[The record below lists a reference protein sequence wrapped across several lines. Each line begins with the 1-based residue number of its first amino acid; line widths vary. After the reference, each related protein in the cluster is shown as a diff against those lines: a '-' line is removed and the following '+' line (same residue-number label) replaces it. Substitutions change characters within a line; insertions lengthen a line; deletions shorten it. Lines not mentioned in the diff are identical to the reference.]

1 MGKKKGPVL
10 RQLSFHDIDMD
21 FDSTTMLVTVDA
33 ELDPPGSVGWTLF
46 SVDVRYQ
53 TKDSAGNWSSPISVP
68 SVSNVTVTAPNS
80 TNTHWQYHGE
90 FTSPTGDGTTR
101 HRLNLQANWT
111 GTHNE
116 EDADDDFWVPPSPV
130 EPPPPTANK
139 AKPAKKAK
147 KKSEKKNAKGKGKGK
162 KK

>member
-10 RQLSFHDIDMD
+10 RQLSFHDIDMS
-21 FDSTTMLVTVDA
+21 FDASTMLVTVDA

-53 TKDSAGNWSSPISVP
+53 TRDSAGTWSSSTSVP
-68 SVSNVTVTAPNS
+68 SVSNVTVTPPNS

-111 GTHNE
+111 GAHS
-116 EDADDDFWVPPSPV
+116 EDEADDDFWVPPSPV
-130 EPPPPTANK
+130 EPPPPSAK
-139 AKPAKKAK
+139 AKSPTKKAKEKPAKK
-147 KKSEKKNAKGKGKGK
+147 SGKGKDKGK